1 MSSFE
6 KLVSIMAQLRSAEGC
21 PWDKEQTHNTLR
33 PYLIEEAYEVLEAL
47 DLGDDQSFKEELGDL
62 LLQVVFHAQIATE
75 EDRFTIEDISQHIVD
90 KLIRRHP
97 HVFGEVEAN
106 TAGEVLNNWEKIKQQ
121 ERGNKTES
129 VLNGLPAQL
138 PALLRAHRI
147 QEKVAQ
153 VNFDW
158 DQINDVLNKVREEF
172 EELADV
178 VGKKEEDQNK
188 SDRLEEEM
196 GDLLFSLVNVSR
208 HLNITPEDALRRSNQ
223 KFIKRFRYIEDILQ
237 LNGERLDQ
245 ASFERLDELWDE
257 AKKIEVEG

>member
-1 MSSFE
+1 M
-6 KLVSIMAQLRSAEGC
+6 
-21 PWDKEQTHNTLR
+21 
-33 PYLIEEAYEVLEAL
+33 
-47 DLGDDQSFKEELGDL
+47 
-62 LLQVVFHAQIATE
+62 
-75 EDRFTIEDISQHIVD
+75 
-90 KLIRRHP
+90 
-97 HVFGEVEAN
+97 
-106 TAGEVLNNWEKIKQQ
+106 
-121 ERGNKTES
+121 
-129 VLNGLPAQL
+129 
-138 PALLRAHRI
+138 
-147 QEKVAQ
+147 
-153 VNFDW
+153 NFDW